1 MMDLPYH
8 LKTLEPLTGA
18 LEILRY
24 LASLE
29 DPSADADE
37 ICDAL
42 DLSER
47 TFGKAIRRLVTKNY
61 VQMDGSLYYR
71 LTRQGEEAA
80 RDLVQYDTTTPEEN
94 KGKRSTSSLLKRRL
108 VVVVPSPLLYH
119 HTNPIIVG
127 LDGATDEDTKGLYSP
142 AEMVVRVSIVNGEP
156 EKPQET
162 VLQLQNE
169 PVKSS
174 FNVTPGAYQE
184 ARLRVEVFQLGP
196 NPDDVTASGGLYID
210 TPIAVQNG
218 DDSTGTA
225 HPVHIA
231 YGADIAIQVQQ

>member
-18 LEILRY
+18 LEILSY
-24 LASLE
+24 LATLS
-29 DPSADADE
+29 DPSADADQ

-80 RDLVQYDTTTPEEN
+80 RELAQYDTLSGGGTEA
-94 KGKRSTSSLLKRRL
+94 KRSTSSLLKRRL

-127 LDGATDEDTKGLYSP
+127 LDGATDEDTKGLYTP

-162 VLQLQNE
+162 VLQLQND
-169 PVKSS
+169 PVKGS
-174 FNVTPGAYQE
+174 FTVIPGAYQE

-210 TPIAVQNG
+210 TPIAVSSNG
-218 DDSTGTA
+218 ELSSIT

-231 YGADIAIQVQQ
+231 YGADIAIQVQE

>member
-24 LASLE
+24 LASLD
-29 DPSADADE
+29 DPSGDADE

-47 TFGKAIRRLVTKNY
+47 TFGKAIRRLVTKTY

-80 RDLVQYDTTTPEEN
+80 RELAQYERDNPGAVEV
-94 KGKRSTSSLLKRRL
+94 KGSTSSRVMRRL
-108 VVVVPSPLLYH
+108 VVVVPSPLLYDYR
-119 HTNPIIVG
+119 NPIIVG
-127 LDGATDEDTKGLYSP
+127 LDGATDEDSKGLYHP
-142 AEMVVRVSIVNGEP
+142 AEMVVRVSIVNGRP
-156 EKPQET
+156 EKPQEV
-162 VLQLQNE
+162 VLQLENE
-169 PVKSS
+169 PVTQN
-174 FNVTPGAYQE
+174 FEVMPGAFQE

-210 TPIAVQNG
+210 TPIVVSSAESSSG
-218 DDSTGTA
+218 ET
-225 HPVHIA
+225 HPVPIA
-231 YGADIAIQVQQ
+231 YGADIAIQVQE